1 MRSLASKL
9 TLSIGI
15 LTILFSTFLFY
26 RTYTLTNR
34 KAGEIVEQQA
44 AMALKFELATRHY
57 VAQHIR
63 PLMYELLGED
73 EFIPEVMSTSFVA
86 QSIFEEVRNEFPQYI
101 IKFSSDNPRNPINQ
115 AGPEELNVIEF
126 FNQNPQIKRWSGRIR
141 IGGKL
146 YFSKFSARRMKESCL
161 RCHGDPKDAP
171 LSMIERY
178 GDKAGFHRPLGEVI
192 GLDTVAIP
200 VSEISE
206 TLLSESINTFV
217 LSGLGIILFFLIITL
232 IFQFF
237 VTKPLSSI
245 SRHMAEASAH
255 TDYKEIET
263 IPVTSKDE
271 IGELTSSFNLLLSRL
286 HDFYETLEKKVKLRT
301 ADLSNANAELR
312 REIEARKETEK
323 SLEFT
328 RFAMDHFS
336 DAVFFMAKDGRVIFV
351 NKAACRSLDYTY
363 EELVERIIPDWD
375 PNYTREKWRK
385 YWRKVKQKGEIL
397 FESIHQTK
405 DGSIFPVE
413 INTNYLEFE
422 GEEFTCAIAR
432 NITERKRADIEKH
445 RLEKRLQRALKMEAI
460 GTLAGG
466 VAHDLN
472 NILSGIVSYPELM
485 LINIPED
492 HELKK
497 PIEFIHKSG
506 KKAADI
512 VQDLLTLARRGA
524 FQTKALSFNR
534 IVQDYLD
541 SPEFGNL
548 MAEHPNS
555 TVHTHLDKDLL
566 NISGSEV
573 HLSKVIMN
581 LAINALEAMP
591 KGGALTITTEN
602 CYIDKPVKEYD
613 EIEEGNYVLVQISD
627 TGHGISNDDKEKIFE
642 PFYTKK
648 VMGRSG
654 TGLGMTVVWG
664 AVKDHDGFIDVHTE
678 IDVGTTF
685 KLYFPASSKLICE
698 PRADFNLHVLK
709 GANEHILVVDDV
721 LEQRQIATAILEQLN
736 YKVTAVDSG
745 EAAIEYLN
753 AGHSVDLVIL
763 DMIMEPGIDGL
774 ETFKQIHQ
782 NHPAQKAIVVSGFSE
797 SGRVKAVQNL
807 GAGEY
812 VRKPYTID
820 KIGVAIQNELGRT

>member
-15 LTILFSTFLFY
+15 LTIVFSTFLFY
-26 RTYTLTNR
+26 QTYTLTNR

-44 AMALKFELATRHY
+44 AMALKFELATRQY

-63 PLMYELLGED
+63 PLMYDLLGED
-73 EFIPEVMSTSFVA
+73 EFIPEAMSTSFVA
-86 QSIFEEVRNEFPQYI
+86 RSIFEEVRNEFPQYI
-101 IKFSSDNPRNPINQ
+101 IKFSSDNPRNPANQ
-115 AGPEELNVIEF
+115 AGPEELNVIDY
-126 FNQNPQIKRWSGRIR
+126 FNRNPEVKRWSGRIK
-141 IGGKL
+141 IGGRL

-206 TLLSESINTFV
+206 ALFSESVHTFL
-217 LSGLGIILFFLIITL
+217 LSGLGIILFFLIGTM

-245 SRHMAEASAH
+245 TNHMSDASSH
-255 TDYKEIET
+255 TDYKHIEK
-263 IPVTSKDE
+263 IQVTSKDE
-271 IGELTSSFNLLLSRL
+271 IGDLASSFNVLLLKL
-286 HDFYETLEKKVKLRT
+286 QEFYGTLEKKVKERT
-301 ADLSNANAELR
+301 TDLSKANEELHS
-312 REIEARKETEK
+312 EIETRKQTEK
-323 SLEFT
+323 SLEFAQ
-328 RFAMDHFS
+328 FAIDHFS
-336 DAVFFMAKDGRVIFV
+336 DSTFFMRKDASLIFA
-351 NKAACRSLDYTY
+351 NKSACRSLEYTY
-363 EELVERIIPDWD
+363 EELMEKTVPNWD
-375 PNYTREKWRK
+375 PNYSKDKWQRYWTAVKKRK
-385 YWRKVKQKGEIL
+385 ALL

-405 DGSIFPVE
+405 NGSIFPVE
-413 INTNYLEFE
+413 VSTNYIEFDGVE
-422 GEEFTCAIAR
+422 YTCAIAR
-432 NITERKRADIEKH
+432 DISERKKAEIEKRH
-445 RLEKRLQRALKMEAI
+445 LENQLQRALKMEAI

-472 NILSGIVSYPELM
+472 NILSGIVSYPELILLEM
-485 LINIPED
+485 PKD
-492 HELKK
+492 HKYRR
-497 PIEFIHKSG
+497 PIEIIQKSG
-506 KKAADI
+506 TKAAEI

-524 FQTKALSFNR
+524 SQATPLNFNR
-534 IVQDYLD
+534 IIKDYLD
-541 SPEFGNL
+541 SPELVKMLIEHSNCAIQTNL
-548 MAEHPNS
+548 DEH
-555 TVHTHLDKDLL
+555 LL
-566 NISGSEV
+566 NINGSEV

-591 KGGALTITTEN
+591 KGGELTISTEN
-602 CYIDKPVKEYD
+602 CYIDRLTKEYD
-613 EIEEGNYVLVQISD
+613 EIQEGNYVLIKISD
-627 TGHGISNDDKEKIFE
+627 TGIGISEGDKEKIFE

-664 AVKDHDGFIDVHTE
+664 AVKDHDGFIDIQTE
-678 IDVGTTF
+678 IGSGTTF

-698 PRADFNLHVLK
+698 PQSDFNIEPSK
-709 GANEHILVVDDV
+709 GSGEHILVVDDV

-736 YKVTAVDSG
+736 YTVISVDSG
-745 EAAIEYLN
+745 EAAIEYL
-753 AGHSVDLVIL
+753 ADHSVDLVVL

-774 ETFKQIHQ
+774 ETYKQIARR
-782 NHPAQKAIVVSGFSE
+782 HPGQKAIVVSGFSE
-797 SGRVKAVQNL
+797 SGRVKAVQRL

-812 VRKPYTID
+812 VRKPYTIN
-820 KIGVAIQNELGRT
+820 KIGLAIKSALNRE